1 MQGEDKGHFA
11 FQLHSGGSGNRS
23 WYVSQLDN
31 TKTSSGWGLKRGR
44 TLRMR
49 STWLKCLSIANRGIF
64 RWTMITRSSK
74 KPNYFSLRHEAL
86 YLTGVDIQV
95 ALRSALNVE

>member
-1 MQGEDKGHFA
+1 MGFEKGKDFENAIDLVKVFEYRKQGYFPRA
-11 FQLHSGGSGNRS
+11 
-23 WYVSQLDN
+23 
-31 TKTSSGWGLKRGR
+31 
-44 TLRMR
+44 
-49 STWLKCLSIANRGIF
+49 
-64 RWTMITRSSK
+64 MITRSSK